1 MHDSDR
7 VMENADAV
15 LRRVSE
21 GNRARVA
28 RRRAR
33 RRRRNSQ
40 TAKRLFMVTIA
51 VTLVTVVAGLIAPIG
66 MTGAILFGI
75 AMAIAWTLVMLASAE
90 PEARAADLA
99 APDIA
104 RLPARTESWL
114 EQQRPALPA
123 PAITLVDAIGLKL
136 ETLSPQLATLDPATP
151 AAADLRKLIGEELP
165 ELITGYRR
173 VPPALRDGA
182 ARSGLHPDRQLL
194 DGLAVV
200 DEELARMAE
209 RIADGDLHRLAT
221 QGRFLE
227 LKYRGDAS

>member
-21 GNRARVA
+21 GNRARIA

-33 RRRRNSQ
+33 RRSRLGATS
-40 TAKRLFMVTIA
+40 KRLA
-51 VTLVTVVAGLIAPIG
+51 LVTVALLLLMIGAGMVTPIG
-66 MTGAILFGI
+66 IGGAMLF
-75 AMAIAWTLVMLASAE
+75 ALAAAIAWALVIFGSVE
-90 PEARAADLA
+90 PEARVADLA

-136 ETLSPQLATLDPATP
+136 DTLAPQLATLDPATP

-165 ELITGYRR
+165 ELIAGYRR
-173 VPPALRDGA
+173 VPTALRTGA
-182 ARSGLHPDRQLL
+182 ARSGLNPDRQLL

-227 LKYRGDAS
+227 LKYRGEGG